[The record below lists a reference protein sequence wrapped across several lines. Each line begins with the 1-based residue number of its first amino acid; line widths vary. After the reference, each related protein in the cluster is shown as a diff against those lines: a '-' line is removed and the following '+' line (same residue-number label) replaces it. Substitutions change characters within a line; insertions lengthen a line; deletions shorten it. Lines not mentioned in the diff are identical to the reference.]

1 MKTKASFPWAFAFL
15 AVGFSWVVLAPGVL
29 ATYHFLTLPVPT
41 LALIAIAQ
49 FGSSIAAFVLT
60 YRDEGRAGVVRLFK
74 RALNFHIRW
83 MWLAVIVFLPLGL
96 AAVSLYLNVQTG
108 GQLPALLLLAQPAAI
123 PFVFLFI
130 FFLQGPV
137 PEEFGW
143 RGYMLDRLQSRW
155 SAVASSLILGVVW
168 GIYHLPV
175 FFLEGASLATIPL
188 WAWFIQ
194 VLAVAV
200 LTTWLY
206 NNTGRNL
213 LAAMLFHGMV
223 NLSVQ
228 VLPPF
233 DLRPGADPRGFFFET
248 ALYVV
253 AAGLVAAFWGT
264 RTLTRWAGNPAA
276 ASR

>member
-1 MKTKASFPWAFAFL
+1 MKTQASFPWAFVVL

-29 ATYHFLTLPVPT
+29 ATYHFLTLPVPI

-49 FGSSIAAFVLT
+49 FGSSVAAFVLT
-60 YRDEGRAGVVRLFK
+60 YRDEGRAGVLRLFK
-74 RALNFHIRW
+74 RALNYHIPW
-83 MWLAVIVFLPLGL
+83 PWLVVIVLLPLAL
-96 AAVSLYLNVQTG
+96 AAAALYINVQTG
-108 GQLPALLLLAQPAAI
+108 GRLPSLLLLAQPAAI
-123 PFVFLFI
+123 PFVFVFI

-155 SAVASSLILGVVW
+155 SAIVASLLLGLVW
-168 GIYHLPV
+168 AIYHLPV
-175 FFLEGASLATIPL
+175 FFLEGASLANIPL
-188 WAWFIQ
+188 WAWSIQ
-194 VLAVAV
+194 VLAVSV

-206 NNTGRNL
+206 NNTGANL

-233 DLRPGADPRGFFFET
+233 DLQPGADPRGFFVET
-248 ALYVV
+248 ALYVI
-253 AAGLVAAFWGT
+253 AAAVVTTLWGT
-264 RTLTRWAGNPAA
+264 RTLTRWAGKPAA
-276 ASR
+276 APR